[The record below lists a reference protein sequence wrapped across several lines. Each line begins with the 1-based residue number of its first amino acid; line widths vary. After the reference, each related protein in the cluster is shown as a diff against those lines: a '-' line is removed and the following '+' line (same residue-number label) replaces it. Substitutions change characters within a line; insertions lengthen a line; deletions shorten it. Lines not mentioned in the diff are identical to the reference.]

1 MDSVKILGLV
11 AGSLTTI
18 AFVPQVI
25 KTYQSRSAKDLSL
38 GMFMI
43 FCSGTIGWL
52 SYGILID
59 DLPVI
64 LANSV
69 TLVLSAVLIIFKIVF
84 KD

>member
-1 MDSVKILGLV
+1 MEPVQYLGLL

-43 FCSGTIGWL
+43 FCSGTALWL
-52 SYGILID
+52 SYGIIIQD
-59 DLPVI
+59 IPVI
-64 LANSV
+64 TANALTLALSTV
-69 TLVLSAVLIIFKIVF
+69 LVFFKFRF

>member
-1 MDSVKILGLV
+1 MEPVQILGLL

-38 GMFMI
+38 GMFTI
-43 FCSGTIGWL
+43 FCSGTALWL
-52 SYGILID
+52 SYGIVIE

-64 LANSV
+64 VANAMTLA
-69 TLVLSAVLIIFKIVF
+69 LSAVLIFFKFRF
-84 KD
+84 K

>member
-1 MDSVKILGLV
+1 MDPVKILGLV

-52 SYGILID
+52 TYGILID

-64 LANSV
+64 LANAV